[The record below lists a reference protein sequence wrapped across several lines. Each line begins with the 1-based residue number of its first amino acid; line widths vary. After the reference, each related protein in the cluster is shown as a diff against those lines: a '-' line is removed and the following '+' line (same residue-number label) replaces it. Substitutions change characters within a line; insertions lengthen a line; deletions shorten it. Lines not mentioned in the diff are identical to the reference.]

1 MKIQK
6 VMPNNRERV
15 FEVRT
20 PQNTYSFPYAVV
32 RPTPCK
38 GCRVVEVYVDR
49 ELDNEGFVYV
59 LESGDEG
66 TVHIDHVLE
75 YNCDPRYMAD
85 IFLYKLTCQ
94 VREAVERSPLSTR
107 EIIRQLGISRAQ
119 YDRLLDQTNYRKSV
133 RQLLILLHIVKC
145 EVEFVTKESLV

>member
-1 MKIQK
+1 
-6 VMPNNRERV
+6 MPNNRERV

-20 PQNTYSFPYAVV
+20 PKNTYSFPYTVV
-32 RPTPCK
+32 QPTPRK
-38 GCRVVEVYVDR
+38 GCRVVKAYVDR

-75 YNCDPRYMAD
+75 YNRAPRYMAD
-85 IFLYKLTCQ
+85 MLLYELTCQ

-107 EIIRQLGISRAQ
+107 EIIQRLGISRAQ